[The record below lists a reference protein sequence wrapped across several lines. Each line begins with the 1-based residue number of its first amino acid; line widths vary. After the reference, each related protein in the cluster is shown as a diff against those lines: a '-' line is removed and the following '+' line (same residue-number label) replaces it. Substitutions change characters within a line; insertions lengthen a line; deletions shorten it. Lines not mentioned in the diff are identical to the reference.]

1 MARLLTPSPGAGQG
15 LGETAQTLAQVAAE
29 EHDQK
34 GMSGAVGGVLRQLP
48 PTMVKPI
55 LLASEATSNV
65 LGGMRN
71 QLAPDVRREAI
82 DKWKATE

>member
-1 MARLLTPSPGAGQG
+1 M
-15 LGETAQTLAQVAAE
+15 AAE

-34 GMSGAVGGVLRQLP
+34 GVSGAVGGVLRQLP

-71 QLAPDVRREAI
+71 QLAPDARREAI